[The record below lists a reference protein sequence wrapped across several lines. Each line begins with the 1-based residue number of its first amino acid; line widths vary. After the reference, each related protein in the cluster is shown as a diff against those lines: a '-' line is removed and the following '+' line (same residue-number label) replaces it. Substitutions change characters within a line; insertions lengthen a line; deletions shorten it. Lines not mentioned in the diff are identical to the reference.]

1 MINRYQANR
10 FYKVRAMADLVLE
23 TETKVFE
30 YNGFVYFK
38 AQSPLYERVLFVVR
52 RVNGDV

>member
-52 RVNGDV
+52 RVNGDA